1 MGVRM
6 FSIILMR
13 QELQKVFLEVVM
25 FMVCGNVKNV
35 ATDFTSIILCQPIK
49 LKHHLYFNCSSTNM
63 TDKIKQKIQELVP
76 EVMELRL
83 GCKIEYN
90 DGIYFYHST
99 DYHGAYNLYGF
110 QPNYIHAKAIVG
122 SKILGSP
129 LTLAVVLRAINGGQP
144 FSAQDQA
151 WCDDVLNL
159 LMHERGA
166 WNLAKDNYGEQ
177 SPETKAFIGQLL
189 GVSE

>member
-1 MGVRM
+1 M

-129 LTLAVVLRAINGGQP
+129 ITLAVVLRAIQKNE
-144 FSAQDQA
+144 D
-151 WCDDVLNL
+151 
-159 LMHERGA
+159 
-166 WNLAKDNYGEQ
+166 GEDFA
-177 SPETKAFIGQLL
+177 SVISVALCVGILDRWAGIVVHTSVV
-189 GVSE
+189 GVGITSIR